1 MPEKIAS
8 THTLMERTLVVYRR
22 ERSSIW
28 QCRLKV
34 DGKWQRASTKETN
47 LQKAKERAKELMI
60 TAEIRKKEN
69 LPVITRKFRHCAAL
83 AIEQMRRPPSFSS
96 RGLWSLPAL

>member
-1 MPEKIAS
+1 MPEKIAT
-8 THTLMERTLVVYRR
+8 THTLMDRTLVVYRR

-47 LQKAKERAKELMI
+47 LQKAKERAKELLI
-60 TAEIRKKEN
+60 AAEIRKKEN
-69 LPVITRKFRHCAAL
+69 LPVTT
-83 AIEQMRRPPSFSS
+83 
-96 RGLWSLPAL
+96 